1 MAATVRKK
9 LYFDVAISSALTRAF
24 FPCTQFTP
32 GYTGDRYGG
41 VLAALEACTGGAPN
55 ATKVQRAVSAWFVK
69 AGDSQAG
76 QTITSNGSIMAV
88 DFVQPTQTVVTTVAV
103 TRIVYLNPGNTANTA
118 KPGQDAIY
126 GTLGSLRHFSVRL
139 RRPSAGGNAAAV
151 SIRGTLYVARQHSI
165 EV

>member
-1 MAATVRKK
+1 MAAVQRKK
-9 LYFDVAISSALTRAF
+9 LYFDVSIGSAASRAF

-55 ATKVQRAVSAWFVK
+55 ATKVQRAVTAWFVL

-76 QTITSNGSIMAV
+76 ATITSNGSIMAV
-88 DFVQPTQTVVTTVAV
+88 DFVQPTQTVAGGASV
-103 TRIVYLNPGNTANTA
+103 TRLVYLNPGGTANTA
-118 KPGQDAIY
+118 KPGQDAVY
-126 GTLGSLRHFSVRL
+126 GTLGSIRHFSVRL
-139 RRPSAGGNAAAV
+139 RRPSVGGNSAAV
-151 SIRGTLYVARQHSI
+151 SIRGTLYVQRQHSI